1 MQCNEIFETAK
12 ALLLEMAKGTEESFS
27 YSLVDWLQNP
37 VECRRKSIRL
47 CMNRMSRGGIS
58 GRFSVGS
65 CVDANMV
72 EICLAITCLMVNFFV
87 SILLFEY
94 SGELFL

>member
-1 MQCNEIFETAK
+1 
-12 ALLLEMAKGTEESFS
+12 MAKGTEESFS

-72 EICLAITCLMVNFFV
+72 EICLAIACLMVNFFKLDLE
-87 SILLFEY
+87 ITWKLLSVKFMDRHV
-94 SGELFL
+94 